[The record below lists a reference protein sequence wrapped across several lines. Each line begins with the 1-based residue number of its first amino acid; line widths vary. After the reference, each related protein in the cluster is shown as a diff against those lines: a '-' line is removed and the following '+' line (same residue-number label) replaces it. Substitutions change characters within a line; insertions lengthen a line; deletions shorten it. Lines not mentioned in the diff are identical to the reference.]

1 MTYQIPFSQS
11 NSYPSQTLFLNNKNN
26 DKINLTFLVGT
37 DLHLG
42 HEERHPILKNDSF
55 DAFIEILTIAKKRN
69 VDFLL
74 LGGDFFDDAN
84 PSHEVLHRSL
94 QILKEHIF
102 GLKKTDYM
110 VNWDEQS
117 PNINENMNI
126 SLPIFMIHGNHDY
139 PNHDN
144 FSTIDIMN
152 TLKYVIITTFQE

>member
-1 MTYQIPFSQS
+1 MLS
-11 NSYPSQTLFLNNKNN
+11 
-26 DKINLTFLVGT
+26 
-37 DLHLG
+37 
-42 HEERHPILKNDSF
+42 LKF
-55 DAFIEILTIAKKRN
+55 KRN

-84 PSHEVLHRSL
+84 PSREVLHRSL

-139 PNHDN
+139 HNHDN

-152 TLKYVIITTFQE
+152 TLKYVIIIIIITTFQE